1 MVLDDY
7 DFAAACP
14 VYEVPVYEGV
24 RDFHLEAEREL
35 RIRYNKMPLKTMR
48 PETHLLESDGKDR

>member
-1 MVLDDY
+1 MHEVLVY
-7 DFAAACP
+7 EVP

-35 RIRYNKMPLKTMR
+35 RIRHDKMPLKTTR
-48 PETHLLESDGKDR
+48 PETHLLKSDDKDR